1 VVLAI
6 LKNMKN
12 ILDIFLYM
20 RTYGK
25 ISEFKSNFK
34 SVSFWLLHSNV
45 SWNLKEL
52 KWYQC
57 KDLILILNEK
67 GSQCECHHSNTFW
80 KGIAVSTGIQC
91 YTSIWTGISKSTKS
105 LQVFCTT
112 NIHSLVWRKPW
123 LAQNRSTFRRH
134 IDLWLAQNIPV
145 NKEHMLH
152 FLRWT
157 RQQ

>member
-1 VVLAI
+1 MI
-6 LKNMKN
+6 CRDW
-12 ILDIFLYM
+12 I
-20 RTYGK
+20 
-25 ISEFKSNFK
+25 
-34 SVSFWLLHSNV
+34 W
-45 SWNLKEL
+45 
-52 KWYQC
+52 
-57 KDLILILNEK
+57 ILNEK
-67 GSQCECHHSNTFW
+67 GSQCECHHSNNFW

-152 FLRWT
+152 SKCFEMDQTTVNSKNELVLPLLNSRIWYT
-157 RQQ
+157 KTTHDFMIFVLSLVPEVFQMSC